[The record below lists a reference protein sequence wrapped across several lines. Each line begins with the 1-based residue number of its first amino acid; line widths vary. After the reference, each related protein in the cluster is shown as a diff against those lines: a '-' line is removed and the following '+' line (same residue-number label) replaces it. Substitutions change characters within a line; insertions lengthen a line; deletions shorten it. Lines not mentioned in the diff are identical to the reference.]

1 MNDIIELFETR
12 LLTLSQLIDQASSHF
27 GSDDFLRLRLIDD
40 MFPLATQIAFTCNQP
55 HNFVQWLRGEEVT
68 NLDPEIATVGEAQ
81 QLMSTIRS
89 ALASIDT
96 DTAELPAGKRLDFG
110 PERYVELSGREY
122 VADFLVP
129 NFYFHL
135 VTTYSILRANGV
147 EIGKVNY
154 MAHLVGR
161 LKTTGAN

>member
-110 PERYVELSGREY
+110 PERYVEFSGRERAAGSREPTQVPE
-122 VADFLVP
+122 VACQR
-129 NFYFHL
+129 
-135 VTTYSILRANGV
+135 TCAAS
-147 EIGKVNY
+147 
-154 MAHLVGR
+154 AHDGLGLDDSGTPSRWRSSGR
-161 LKTTGAN
+161 